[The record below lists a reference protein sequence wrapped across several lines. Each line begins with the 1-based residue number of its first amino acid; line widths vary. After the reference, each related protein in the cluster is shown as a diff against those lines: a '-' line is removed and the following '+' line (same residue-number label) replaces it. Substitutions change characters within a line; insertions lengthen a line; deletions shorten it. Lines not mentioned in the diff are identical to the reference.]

1 MDPMGNKTFS
11 FSEIL
16 RFYHFR
22 IEIGSEITTISM
34 GKSKQ
39 VRGKHRFEKKKE
51 KDEGNE
57 KTRVQTML

>member
-1 MDPMGNKTFS
+1 
-11 FSEIL
+11 
-16 RFYHFR
+16 
-22 IEIGSEITTISM
+22 M

-57 KTRVQTML
+57 KTHVQTML